1 MQRYYSVNQFY
12 NEQNGEG
19 TEEDIVSIE
28 DTNTKI
34 LFNLCKIY
42 YFIQFLF
49 FGPDIV
55 SMIYGNLFPISICFS
70 MIYLISGMM
79 YMDEYELK
87 KSLILFTFM
96 IAVFRTNFNSQ
107 VCPL

>member
-12 NEQNGEG
+12 NEQNGESV
-19 TEEDIVSIE
+19 EEDIVSIE

-34 LFNLCKIY
+34 LLALCKCY

-55 SMIYGNLFPISICFS
+55 SMVYGNLFTISVCS
-70 MIYLISGMM
+70 TMIYLISGMM

>member
-12 NEQNGEG
+12 NEQNDGG
-19 TEEDIVSIE
+19 DEEDILSIE

-34 LFNLCKIY
+34 LLALCKCY

-55 SMIYGNLFPISICFS
+55 SMVYGNLFTISVCSS

-96 IAVFRTNFNSQ
+96 IATFQLSYS
-107 VCPL
+107 CSL